1 LLRAAAV
8 GPSLENLTLL
18 AYTALKRYL
27 AQAAPDP
34 ECTAAVRAVLES
46 VGKRRGPEDTRT
58 VG

>member
-1 LLRAAAV
+1 M